1 VSDILEVF
9 GGIDRKIV
17 FLEENFELLVDA
29 KEFNVY
35 HTLLTCYL
43 CEFEHQRL
51 LQQDLHH
58 ITKKIDDFTRENYF

>member
-43 CEFEHQRL
+43 CEFE
-51 LQQDLHH
+51 
-58 ITKKIDDFTRENYF
+58 